1 MLIDKENITNY
12 IPQRFPFVMIDTL
25 ISADEKGFK
34 STFAILADNL
44 FVEAGKISES
54 ALVEN
59 IAQTCAAGFGYANSL
74 QGDGEAKLG
83 FIGAVS
89 KLSVH
94 ALPQPGDTITTE
106 ITLKNEFE
114 NVHLI
119 EGVSFL
125 AGEKLIECQMK
136 IVLA

>member
-1 MLIDKENITNY
+1 MC
-12 IPQRFPFVMIDTL
+12 
-25 ISADEKGFK
+25 S
-34 STFAILADNL
+34 
-44 FVEAGKISES
+44 
-54 ALVEN
+54 
-59 IAQTCAAGFGYANSL
+59 SL

-94 ALPQPGDTITTE
+94 TLPQPGDMITTE
-106 ITLKNEFE
+106 IRLKNEFE
-114 NVHLI
+114 QVHLI

-125 AGEKLIECQMK
+125 GGEKLIECQMK